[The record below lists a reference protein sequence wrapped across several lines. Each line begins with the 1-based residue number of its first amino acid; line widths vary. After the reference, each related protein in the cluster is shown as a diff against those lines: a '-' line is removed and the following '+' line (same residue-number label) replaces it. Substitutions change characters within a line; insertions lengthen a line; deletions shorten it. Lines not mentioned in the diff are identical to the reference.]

1 MSVHGKTREA
11 IGSLNDYNI
20 YFKKTMGSLPN
31 IFDSFLA
38 IILNIIAYNF
48 IEIKIPIV
56 IFDQEILIS
65 TT

>member
-1 MSVHGKTREA
+1 MSVRGKTREA

-20 YFKKTMGSLPN
+20 YFKKNMRSLPN
-31 IFDSFLA
+31 IFVSFLT
-38 IILNIIAYNF
+38 IILNMIAYNL
-48 IEIKIPIV
+48 IAIKISIV